1 MSTPTS
7 KNSAKHDLVASVMR
21 REILEDGIVPGS
33 RLPSEAELCERFKS
47 SRGPVRQALA
57 ALEQEGLIY
66 RVQGAGSFVAERKE
80 GEGRHGRNW
89 QKITAVMG
97 FGHDAVSVG
106 VGSELIEGLNRA
118 RQEIA
123 PRVQLSFEFGFDYLK
138 RFLNSS
144 SVQIQ
149 SESDGLIV
157 LPVSE
162 EDMAMTR
169 MLVSRKVPVV
179 GCFRKVEGAEI
190 PQVFIDQDEGAIRAT
205 EYLLRYGHR
214 RIALLTALGENY
226 EPRYD
231 SLHRINGY
239 RTAFERM
246 GVPVDRSMFVESTL
260 SMDSVMSVVTELLQ
274 RPKDKRPTALMVGGI
289 MLLAPCLM
297 AIHRLRLRVLE
308 DISLLAFD
316 DSAHAQF
323 HSPPLTVV
331 SQCAH
336 KAARAALKLL
346 LERVGGGIGDP
357 AQQIGIKPELI
368 IRDSCAPV

>member
-1 MSTPTS
+1 
-7 KNSAKHDLVASVMR
+7 MR
-21 REILEDGIVPGS
+21 REILEEGLTPGS

-66 RVQGAGSFVAERKE
+66 RVQGAGSFVAERSE

-89 QKITAVMG
+89 QKVTAVMG
-97 FGHDAVSVG
+97 FGHDRVAVG

-123 PRVQLSFEFGFDYLK
+123 PRMQLSFEFGFDYLK

-144 SVQIQ
+144 SMQIQ

-169 MLVSRKVPVV
+169 MLVSRKIPVV

-190 PQVFIDQDEGAIRAT
+190 PQAFIDQDEGAVRGT

-214 RIALLTALGENY
+214 RIGLLTALGDDY

-231 SLHRINGY
+231 SVHRIDGY
-239 RTAFERM
+239 KAAFEKM
-246 GVPVDRSMFVESTL
+246 GAAVDDSMFVESTL
-260 SMDSVMSVVTELLQ
+260 SMDSVITTVTELLT
-274 RPKDKRPTALMVGGI
+274 RPKEQRPTALMVGGI

-297 AIHRLRLRVLE
+297 AIHRLNLRVPE
-308 DISLLAFD
+308 DLSLLAFD
-316 DSAHAQF
+316 DSAFAQF
-323 HSPPLTVV
+323 NSPALTVV

-336 KAARAALKLL
+336 KAARSALKLL
-346 LERVGGGIGDP
+346 LDRLSGGISDN
-357 AQQIGIKPELI
+357 AHIGVNPELI
-368 IRDSCAPV
+368 VRDSCAPLKTY